1 MDNFIQADIYTASQA
16 IDGITGALTDYG
28 ITGFI
33 ISDSADFESFLAD
46 KNANWDYVDD
56 ELMGL
61 SKVEPH
67 ITLYVHDN
75 AQGAETLAAIRSL
88 IESWKQNNSDGYY
101 GNLRMELANVKEEDW
116 ANNWKK
122 YYKPFRVGKTLV
134 VKPSWEGVTPAAGD
148 RILEID
154 PASTFGTGQHHTTKL
169 VMEALEDIVKPGA
182 KVLDLGCG
190 TGALALL
197 CWREDLTVTG
207 LEIQQDALDLFRRS
221 IERNRLENVTALHG
235 DLRHMRTLLPH
246 GSMDYV
252 ICNPP
257 YFGRNTGAAAPS
269 AEKRT
274 ARQDICCT
282 VEEVAV
288 AASFVLHTGGKAA
301 FVFRPERLWVL
312 LEALSRVRLVPKR
325 LRFVHQNALAVPSA
339 VLVECRKGGS
349 AEGLSVEPP
358 LLVESEEYLKIYG
371 KTGSSD

>member
-1 MDNFIQADIYTASQA
+1 MPQTTEILPN
-16 IDGITGALTDYG
+16 
-28 ITGFI
+28 
-33 ISDSADFESFLAD
+33 
-46 KNANWDYVDD
+46 
-56 ELMGL
+56 GL
-61 SKVEPH
+61 SLLQDDRFFKLGQDSV
-67 ITLYVHDN
+67 LLS
-75 AQGAETLAAIRSL
+75 AFAKIR
-88 IESWKQNNSDGYY
+88 
-101 GNLRMELANVKEEDW
+101 R
-116 ANNWKK
+116 
-122 YYKPFRVGKTLV
+122 R
-134 VKPSWEGVTPAAGD
+134 
-148 RILEID
+148 
-154 PASTFGTGQHHTTKL
+154 
-169 VMEALEDIVKPGA
+169 A

-221 IERNRLENVTALHG
+221 IEHNRLENVTALCG

-301 FVFRPERLWVL
+301 FVFRP
-312 LEALSRVRLVPKR
+312 
-325 LRFVHQNALAVPSA
+325 ALAVPSA